1 MTGSRWRR
9 WPAQAEHG
17 RLVGRVS
24 GSDSLGLCTQGG
36 HFALNAQWNALG
48 LRGAGKPCGGRVVG
62 GRGYQCAGGRGPA
75 TDSGTH
81 NRSGAASVIRVGGDR

>member
-36 HFALNAQWNALG
+36 YSASNAHWNASD
-48 LRGAGKPCGGRVVG
+48 LRGPGKLCEARGNHAAVGSSGDAGTSAPA
-62 GRGYQCAGGRGPA
+62 AGAQPPIPA
-75 TDSGTH
+75 RTT
-81 NRSGAASVIRVGGDR
+81 APAPLA